1 MPRQPLHGSGTKAGT
16 HLSRSV
22 LRHGARGL
30 ARHTSLAQKAALSVI
45 DKALVSTG
53 VLTAVVSASF
63 ATYMVSTDH
72 PHPTFGG
79 IEHLM
84 IFAQPSLGYPRAA
97 IATVEGTPVERSG
110 IDYGATGTIPPKPPA
125 SSGVFAS
132 DFPEPIVSTYMLH
145 DVHDG
150 AAIVVGKDD
159 NVYQVERG
167 SVLPGVGR
175 VLAISQRGGKWIVVT
190 EQGLITDGLF

>member
-97 IATVEGTPVERSG
+97 IATVEGTRLSDRESIMAPPVRFHRNRR
-110 IDYGATGTIPPKPPA
+110 PR
-125 SSGVFAS
+125 
-132 DFPEPIVSTYMLH
+132 PEFL
-145 DVHDG
+145 
-150 AAIVVGKDD
+150 
-159 NVYQVERG
+159 Q
-167 SVLPGVGR
+167 
-175 VLAISQRGGKWIVVT
+175 AISPSRSSALICCMTCMTVRQSSLERMITSIRSSAARFYQASGAFWRSASAAAN
-190 EQGLITDGLF
+190 GLS